1 MEKKTY
7 IEKLL
12 IYFFIFA
19 FIGWTL
25 ETIYGFAILGHFTK
39 RGFLYG
45 PICPIYGYAAIIMII
60 FINKYKSSYCKIFIN
75 SIIIFSLFEYIAGY
89 ILEALFYI
97 RLWDYTND
105 FMNLNGRIS
114 IFYSIIWGIIAITFV
129 KFMYPFS
136 EKIINYILN
145 KIPKIITSITV
156 YIIFSIYI
164 IDTFFS
170 FFKWN

>member
-1 MEKKTY
+1 MEKKSY

-25 ETIYGFAILGHFTK
+25 ETLYGFTVLGHFTK

-45 PICPIYGYAAIIMII
+45 PICPIYGYAAIIMIT
-60 FINKYKSSYCKIFIN
+60 FINKYKASYFKIFIN

-89 ILEALFYI
+89 ILEALFCI

-114 IFYSIIWGIIAITFV
+114 IFYSIIWGIIAIIFV
-129 KFMYPFS
+129 KFMYPFA
-136 EKIINYILN
+136 EKIINYILD